1 MAFHPELLASMIQA
15 GGTVIAAAVGAGLI
29 GRFIGSKQRLVEELE
44 LAIKD
49 IEYLL
54 AVEQRHCDVHKEHGS
69 ESNRNRV
76 RTHVNEL
83 RGLSWSGRFTP
94 GRQRDKQRNSQLGRR
109 NKA

>member
-1 MAFHPELLASMIQA
+1 MAFHTELLASTIEA

-29 GRFIGSKQRLVEELE
+29 GRFIGSKQRLFDELE

-54 AVEQRHCDVHKEHGS
+54 AVEQRHCETHKEHGG

-76 RTHVNEL
+76 RAHVNDV
-83 RGLSWSGRFTP
+83 RGLPWSGRFTP
-94 GRQRDKQRNSQLGRR
+94 GRQRDKQRNSQLGLRD
-109 NKA
+109 